1 MAELYQLQEQEIPE
15 AMGQLQESHNNLKKV
30 ADYCEGLYL
39 QVRWMTKILVLIPEL
54 SKTDFHLQN
63 GMLVVSS
70 TIWAGYS
77 NPHMKNDLI

>member
-39 QVRWMTKILVLIPEL
+39 QVRWMTTISILEL
-54 SKTDFHLQN
+54 MVVFYLRNS
-63 GMLVVSS
+63 MLVVSS
-70 TIWAGYS
+70 YNMGR
-77 NPHMKNDLI
+77 

>member
-39 QVRWMTKILVLIPEL
+39 QVRWMTTIYFLIPEL
-54 SKTDFHLQN
+54 SMTNFHLQEMVCWLSPLQS
-63 GMLVVSS
+63 GQVIP
-70 TIWAGYS
+70 TPI
-77 NPHMKNDLI
+77 